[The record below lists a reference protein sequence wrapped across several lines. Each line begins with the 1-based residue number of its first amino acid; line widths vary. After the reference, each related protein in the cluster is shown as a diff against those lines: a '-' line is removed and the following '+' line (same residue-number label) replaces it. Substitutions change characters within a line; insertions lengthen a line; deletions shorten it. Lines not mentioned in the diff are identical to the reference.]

1 MFTADEKIKKASTI
15 RNDCKIMVLSAED
28 LISKE
33 AHYHTTCY
41 RSNTSINYNKDN
53 DEGRIQEEAENHN
66 QQAFEF
72 VKPGITFL
80 ITISDLYAEKIK
92 HNQAE
97 NVRVFCLKKNLRRK
111 LMTHLTGFNYT
122 EANRRYVVYPE
133 TLETEDLIHK
143 HLHLQ
148 KEFDAVMKCNVSKV
162 SGYLMNRGNY
172 CTKRNSMAT
181 QASHHTV
188 ESFKIPERLNC
199 FLQKLLRGKY
209 TDTDSPR
216 VSCLILSFSQDLIYA
231 TTSGKIETPKSILF
245 PYAIKSLQIVLNL
258 STSHTNMAM
267 EYHPQ
272 FWKS

>member
-72 VKPGITFL
+72 VKLGITFL

-148 KEFDAVMKCNVSKV
+148 KEFDAVMKCNVPKV
-162 SGYLMNRGNY
+162 SGYLLQNEIPWPP
-172 CTKRNSMAT
+172 K
-181 QASHHTV
+181 HH
-188 ESFKIPERLNC
+188 IIQLNHLK
-199 FLQKLLRGKY
+199 FLK
-209 TDTDSPR
+209 D
-216 VSCLILSFSQDLIYA
+216 
-231 TTSGKIETPKSILF
+231 
-245 PYAIKSLQIVLNL
+245 
-258 STSHTNMAM
+258 
-267 EYHPQ
+267 
-272 FWKS
+272 